1 MNHPLF
7 EKIPNANMAEACSQM
22 FEIGDYKFATSAS
35 ITEKYGET
43 FPPVPT
49 EILSVVA
56 CYLEETPD
64 GVTARTQFAGLSSNM
79 PEHSEIS
86 DIYERT
92 IGLLQSQ
99 RPLIGSIVEGIPE
112 FRGETGLMRWCMD
125 TASKNGKKL
134 MAAHMIG
141 RVVSDGAMIDT
152 TVYPTEIME
161 GIPLIIRNSM
171 VKLSIELDKK
181 ASAAGYSFD
190 EIENLREMLKPVLRN
205 DSELANL
212 SVVAVSG
219 FLPEVDKFREVVKL
233 RLSK

>member
-1 MNHPLF
+1 M
-7 EKIPNANMAEACSQM
+7 K
-22 FEIGDYKFATSAS
+22 
-35 ITEKYGET
+35 
-43 FPPVPT
+43 
-49 EILSVVA
+49 
-56 CYLEETPD
+56 
-64 GVTARTQFAGLSSNM
+64 
-79 PEHSEIS
+79 
-86 DIYERT
+86 
-92 IGLLQSQ
+92 
-99 RPLIGSIVEGIPE
+99 
-112 FRGETGLMRWCMD
+112 WCMD

-134 MAAHMIG
+134 MAAHIIG

-171 VKLSIELDKK
+171 VKLNIELDKK

-190 EIENLREMLKPVLRN
+190 EIEKLREMLKPVLRN